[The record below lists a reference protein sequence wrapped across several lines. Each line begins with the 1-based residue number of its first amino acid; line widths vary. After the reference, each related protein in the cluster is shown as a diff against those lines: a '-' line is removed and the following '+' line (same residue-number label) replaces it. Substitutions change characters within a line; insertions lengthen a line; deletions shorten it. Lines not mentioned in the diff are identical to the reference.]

1 MNLLLD
7 LGNTR
12 LKWAFAQDEKLS
24 ASSALAWRVDGF
36 AERLLAELRDGTPP
50 CRVLAA
56 AVADDTRR
64 AMVTGVLRQLGWPTP
79 EWLHSPACLGEVIN
93 AYIEPSRLGI
103 DRFLML
109 LAAWHAGLAP
119 CVIAGCGSAL
129 TLDALAVDGRHL
141 GGLIVPGVAAMRNA
155 LSIVA
160 PVLPQVEGGRVLD
173 FADNTEDAVASGA
186 WQAAAGA
193 IERFAAHARKQLGHN
208 ARLLL
213 AGGDAAAIATLLDQP
228 VHVLPDAV
236 LRGLLV
242 WSRAS
247 ETGAAPG

>member
-36 AERLLAELRDGTPP
+36 AERLLAALRDGTPP
-50 CRVLAA
+50 RRVLAA

-64 AMVTGVLRQLGWPTP
+64 ATVAGVLRQLDWPMP
-79 EWLHSPACLGEVIN
+79 EWLRSPARLGGVSN
-93 AYIEPSRLGI
+93 AYAEPSRLGI

-129 TLDALAVDGRHL
+129 TLDALAADGRHL
-141 GGLIVPGVAAMRNA
+141 GGLIAPGVAAMRNA
-155 LSIVA
+155 LSIAA
-160 PVLPQVEGGRVLD
+160 PALPQVDGGRVLD

-193 IERFAAHARKQLGHN
+193 IERFVMRSREQFGHGPQLV
-208 ARLLL
+208 L
-213 AGGDAAAIATLLDQP
+213 AGGDAMAIAALLDRT

-242 WSRAS
+242 WTRAS
-247 ETGAAPG
+247 